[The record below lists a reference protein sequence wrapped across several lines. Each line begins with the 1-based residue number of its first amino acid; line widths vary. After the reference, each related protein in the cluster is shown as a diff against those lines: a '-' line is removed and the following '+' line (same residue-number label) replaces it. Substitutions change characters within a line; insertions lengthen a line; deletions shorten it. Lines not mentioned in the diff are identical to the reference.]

1 MEDKT
6 KIIRELKEKI
16 SRLEKDQ
23 RLALARITSD
33 LIMSD
38 KIIEDDE
45 IELFA
50 YLFGG
55 EHNRKLFHNA
65 QQLSFAKAIKLMT
78 VMRKTN
84 DYDDPSLMAK
94 AHNNAKIAAKIVKE
108 MSEVDGFCVPSEA
121 IIRLAVDY
129 YLEKNDCFYSKYDI
143 FSFQLTD
150 LFIGKRFV
158 LYVDTSGSSMSMEI
172 ERNYKLIVDLLA
184 SIGYQFVYI
193 PKIVQQYKEKGREWF
208 KTISMYI
215 FPDISEDKVD
225 ATYDKILKLTTK
237 DFVKDY
243 MREKMGFDFLCPKP
257 AFMVMLG
264 RSSVLG
270 KNLSDKGLAYET
282 NANFLKINIGK
293 DNPLEVISDLV
304 HDFNNI
310 VSFNFNI
317 DFNPAKNKLM
327 YHGIHKAFFR
337 LVALAKDNPK
347 RNRISINTTLH
358 SAFINDWQMVIDGNA
373 LQKGR
378 LSFYV
383 LILYKSF
390 FGDKKGLPVKN
401 VSEEEKELLQKRYEK
416 IYSLMN
422 SGKYEERAFIYKRM
436 NGNIS
441 DIMHS
446 IDDTAGKRSGE
457 FQLYDGDYA
466 KTNVDPS
473 CITIDNIPILEY
485 PLFVEWG

>member
-1 MEDKT
+1 MEDNIKRI
-6 KIIRELKEKI
+6 KELKEKV

-50 YLFGG
+50 CLFGG
-55 EHNRKLFHNA
+55 EHNRELFHNA
-65 QQLSFAKAIKLMT
+65 QQLSFAKAIKLLT

-84 DYDDPSLMAK
+84 DYDDPALMAK
-94 AHNNAKIAAKIVKE
+94 ANNNAKIAAKIIKE
-108 MSEVDGFCVPSEA
+108 MSEVDGFCVPTEA

-129 YLEKNDCFYSKYDI
+129 YLEKNDCFYSKYDV

-158 LYVDTSGSSMSMEI
+158 LYVDTSGSSMSLEI
-172 ERNYKLIVDLLA
+172 EKNYELIVNLLS

-193 PKIVQQYKEKGREWF
+193 PKVAQQYKNKGKDWF

-215 FPDISEDKVD
+215 FPDISEDKVE
-225 ATYDKILKLTTK
+225 ATFEKITKLTTT

-243 MREKMGFDFLCPKP
+243 MRGKMGFDFLCPKP

-270 KNLSDKGLAYET
+270 KDLSDKGLAYDT
-282 NANFLKINIGK
+282 NANFLKINIE
-293 DNPLEVISDLV
+293 DEHPLDVISNLV
-304 HDFNNI
+304 HDFNEI

-337 LVALAKDNPK
+337 LVALAKDNPN

-358 SAFINDWQMVIDGNA
+358 SAFINDWQMTFDNKP

-378 LSFYV
+378 LSLYL
-383 LILYKSF
+383 LIMYKSY
-390 FGDKKGLPVKN
+390 FGDKKGFPVKN
-401 VSEEEKELLQKRYEK
+401 VSEEEQELLQKQYEE
-416 IYSLMN
+416 ICCLMN
-422 SGKYEERAFIYKRM
+422 DGKYEKKASLYKRKS
-436 NGNIS
+436 GNIS
-441 DIMHS
+441 DIKSS
-446 IDDTAGKRSGE
+446 IDKTAGKRKGE
-457 FQLYDGDYA
+457 FQLYVGDYA